1 MHWTPRK
8 RTVALATSLPCLEAA
23 AEVAE
28 AAAEAVK
35 VRSMQSVRLEK
46 AVQGPSL
53 DSCLILPLSE
63 S

>member
-1 MHWTPRK
+1 M
-8 RTVALATSLPCLEAA
+8 ALATSLPCLEAA